1 MVRVTALA
9 LLPAGAC
16 SDMNVSAI
24 GRQAPSPKPASS
36 RRVMKVL
43 TFGAKATAIVNTENH
58 AMQAIRVRRRP
69 NRSVTGPISAAP
81 MPTPTRPTVDAVV
94 SEASVKPRS
103 PDLLSV
109 GITAPITTRSKP
121 SSATASQQ
129 RTTGQRPPADGVR
142 RPVVAGL
149 VLVGLRG

>member
-24 GRQAPSPKPASS
+24 GRQAPSPKPAGS
-36 RRVMKVL
+36 RRGVEVL
-43 TFGAKATAIVNTENH
+43 TFGARATAIVNTETH

-81 MPTPTRPTVDAVV
+81 MPTPTRPTGEAVGGQ
-94 SEASVKPRS
+94 ASGKPRS
-103 PDLLSV
+103 ADLLSV

-121 SSATASQQ
+121 SSATASQH
-129 RTTGQRPPADGVR
+129 RTTGQSPPADGVR
-142 RPVVAGL
+142 RPE
-149 VLVGLRG
+149 VGAWVETDMTE